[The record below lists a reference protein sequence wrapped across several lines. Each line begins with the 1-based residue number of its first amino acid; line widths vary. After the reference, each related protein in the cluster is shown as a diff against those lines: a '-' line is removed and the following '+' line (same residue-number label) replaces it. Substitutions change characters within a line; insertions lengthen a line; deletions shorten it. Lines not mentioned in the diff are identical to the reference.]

1 MWLIILMV
9 LYFLFL
15 NHFFLNGLYLIMFY
29 VLNSS
34 LNPVADILIRILM
47 HMFISEAVF
56 IDKFVFLHWV

>member
-1 MWLIILMV
+1 MLS
-9 LYFLFL
+9 
-15 NHFFLNGLYLIMFY
+15 

-56 IDKFVFLHWV
+56 IDNLALDLVLNELDSFAFFLIHVTSKTRRFTV

>member
-1 MWLIILMV
+1 MLS
-9 LYFLFL
+9 
-15 NHFFLNGLYLIMFY
+15 

-56 IDKFVFLHWV
+56 IDNLALDLVLNELDSFASFLIHVTSKTRRFTV